1 MAAKRDFLALV
12 AFLDARHASPHAWG
26 RREGNDC
33 VALALGAVEAQTG
46 VRPAVRLEWSDRA
59 SALRIIRKYGSLEA
73 AFDAFFDR
81 VPPAL
86 AKRGDIAAVPAGIIA
101 GPCAREATLIGV
113 HPMVVE
119 GPTLCSPGEHGLVRA
134 PRRLATIAWD
144 AMSARANARRKKA
157 SVIVGGP
164 SKPTGAA
171 DV

>member
-1 MAAKRDFLALV
+1 MATERDFLALV
-12 AFLDARHASPHAWG
+12 AFLDARHALPHAWG
-26 RREGNDC
+26 RGEGNDC
-33 VALALGAVEAQTG
+33 VAFALGAVEAQTG
-46 VRPAVRLEWSDRA
+46 IRAAARLEWSDRT

-86 AKRGDIAAVPAGIIA
+86 AKRGDIAGVPAGIID
-101 GPCAREATLIGV
+101 GPCTREATLIGV

-157 SVIVGGP
+157 
-164 SKPTGAA
+164 AA